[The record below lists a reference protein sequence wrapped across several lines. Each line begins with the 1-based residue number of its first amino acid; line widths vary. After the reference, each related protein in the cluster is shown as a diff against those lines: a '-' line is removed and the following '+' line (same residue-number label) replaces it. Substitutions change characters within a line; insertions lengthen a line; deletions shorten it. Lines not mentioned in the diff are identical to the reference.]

1 MNLNQIAKWC
11 VCCAF
16 IWCFVPGLAGAV
28 NSSPPATLQ
37 VPSISVPETDYNFGE
52 VIETEP
58 VSHDFIIR
66 NGGKA
71 ELHIKD
77 VAPS

>member
-1 MNLNQIAKWC
+1 MNQIAKWC

-16 IWCFVPGLAGAV
+16 LWCFGPGFAHAV
-28 NSSPPATLQ
+28 DSSPLATLQ
-37 VPSISVPETDYNFGE
+37 VPSISVPETDFNFGE
-52 VIETEP
+52 VTEAEP

-71 ELHIKD
+71 ELHIRN

>member
-1 MNLNQIAKWC
+1 MNQIAKWC
-11 VCCAF
+11 VCCASL
-16 IWCFVPGLAGAV
+16 WCFGSGFAHAAD
-28 NSSPPATLQ
+28 SPPPASLQ
-37 VPSISVPETDYNFGE
+37 VPSISVPETEFNFGE
-52 VIETEP
+52 VMETEP

-71 ELHIKD
+71 ALHIKD